1 MNILIIGASRG
12 IGLEFVRQYAHSGAR
27 VIATARSEEGLSK
40 ITALGAKALKVD
52 VAQPASVSGLAW
64 QLDGEK
70 FDVAV
75 YVAGVWADGHA
86 NQPPAQELFDRTM
99 HANVLGAMQTIPQV
113 APLVEEAGGKFA
125 FISSG
130 MGCIGEVE
138 SSMGWTYR
146 VSKAALN
153 MAVQSARFDYPKAQM
168 MTLCSG
174 WVRTDMGGAGA
185 SISAEESVKEM
196 RETIAKVKKERCQH
210 LLASRWTQ
218 IFRLVNHVVI

>member
-12 IGLEFVRQYAHSGAR
+12 IGLEFVRQYAHAGDR
-27 VIATARSEEGLSK
+27 VIATARSDDGLHK
-40 ITALGAKALKVD
+40 IQALGAKALRVD
-52 VAQPASVSGLAW
+52 VAQPSSVSGLAW

-70 FDVAV
+70 LDLAI
-75 YVAGVWADGHA
+75 YVAGVWANGNA
-86 NQPPAQELFDRTM
+86 LQPPTQELFDQTM
-99 HANVLGAMQTIPQV
+99 HANVLGAMQAIPQV

-130 MGCIGEVE
+130 MGDITEVE

-168 MTLCSG
+168 MALCPG

-185 SISAEESVKEM
+185 SISAEESVAAM
-196 RETIAKVKKERCQH
+196 RETIAKVKKSD
-210 LLASRWTQ
+210 AN
-218 IFRLVNHVVI
+218 IFWHHDGRKYSGW

>member
-12 IGLEFVRQYAHSGAR
+12 IGLEFVRQCAHAGSR
-27 VIATARSEEGLSK
+27 VIATARSDDGLAK
-40 ITALGAKALKVD
+40 IQALGAKALRVD
-52 VAQPASVSGLAW
+52 VAQPTSVSALAW

-70 FDVAV
+70 LDVAV

-86 NQPPAQELFDRTM
+86 NQPPTQELFDRTM

-113 APLVEEAGGKFA
+113 APLVEEASGKFA

-130 MGCIGEVE
+130 MGGIGEVE

-153 MAVQSARFDYPKAQM
+153 MAVQSARFDYPKAQF
-168 MTLCSG
+168 MTINPG

-185 SISAEESVKEM
+185 SISAEESVSAM
-196 RETIAKVKKERCQH
+196 RETIAKAKKSD
-210 LLASRWTQ
+210 AN
-218 IFRLVNHVVI
+218 IFWHHDGRKHSGW

>member
-12 IGLEFVRQYAHSGAR
+12 IGLEFVRQYRQAGDS
-27 VIATARSEEGLSK
+27 VIATARSDDGLHK
-40 ITALGAKALKVD
+40 IQALGAKALKVD

-70 FDVAV
+70 IDLAI
-75 YVAGVWADGHA
+75 YVAGVWANGNA
-86 NQPPAQELFDRTM
+86 LQPPTQELFDQTI

-113 APLVEEAGGKFA
+113 APLVHDAGGKFA

-130 MGCIGEVE
+130 MGDITEVE

-153 MAVQSARFDYPKAQM
+153 MAVQSARFDYPKAHLLA
-168 MTLCSG
+168 LCPG

-185 SISAEESVKEM
+185 SISAEESVAAM
-196 RETIAKVKKERCQH
+196 RETIAKVKKSD
-210 LLASRWTQ
+210 AN
-218 IFRLVNHVVI
+218 IFWHHDGRKHSGW

>member
-12 IGLEFVRQYAHSGAR
+12 IGLEFVRQYAHAGNS
-27 VIATARSEEGLSK
+27 VIATARSDEGLGK
-40 ITALGAKALKVD
+40 ITALGAKALRCD

-70 FDVAV
+70 IDLAI
-75 YVAGVWADGHA
+75 YVAGVWADGSA
-86 NQPPAQELFDRTM
+86 KTPPTQELFDATM
-99 HANVLGAMQTIPQV
+99 HANVLGAMQAIVQV

-130 MGCIGEVE
+130 MGSITEVE

-153 MAVQSARFDYPKAQM
+153 MAVQSARFDYPKAYF
-168 MTLCSG
+168 MTLCPG

-185 SISAEESVKEM
+185 SISAEESVSAMCK
-196 RETIAKVKKERCQH
+196 TISQVRKSDANVFWHHDGRKY
-210 LLASRWTQ
+210 SG
-218 IFRLVNHVVI
+218 F